1 MGNVTVGK
9 HMDISNAVDVGD
21 TGAVAAAVTELLAAS
36 YPGFDGV
43 AARRLFQD
51 FDNLYGGRYP
61 GYRACDVPYHN
72 ERHVLDVTL
81 AMARL
86 LDGVARAR
94 EAGAHLDA
102 DDALLGITTALFHD
116 AGYIC
121 REEESF
127 EISGAA
133 FTRIHVTR
141 GERFLGHYL
150 PRIGLGRFAEPAGR
164 IIHFTGY
171 EIEPCAI
178 PVASEQEFLLGCLLG
193 TADLIAQMSDRDY
206 IRKCCEDL
214 FQEFV
219 AGGLA
224 AADEGERLPG
234 VLYDSANHLLQMTP
248 QFMLKAVKE
257 RLEGHFNGVHRFAAA
272 HFGGDNP
279 YMDAI
284 EHNRRNL
291 EAQLAQAGA

>member
-1 MGNVTVGK
+1 MGDMAVSN
-9 HMDISNAVDVGD
+9 HMDISNAVDVSD
-21 TGAVAAAVTELLAAS
+21 TRAVANAVVELLS
-36 YPGFDGV
+36 VNYPRFDGT
-43 AARRLFQD
+43 AAHRLFED

-86 LDGVARAR
+86 LDGVARAGESGTR
-94 EAGAHLDA
+94 LDA
-102 DDALLGITTALFHD
+102 DYALLGITTALFHD
-116 AGYIC
+116 AGYIR

-150 PRIGLGRFAEPAGR
+150 PKIGLGRFAEPAGR
-164 IIHFTGY
+164 VIHFTGY
-171 EIEPCAI
+171 EIEPQAI
-178 PVASEQEFLLGCLLG
+178 PVADEQEFLLGCLLG

-206 IRKCCEDL
+206 VRKCCEDL

-224 AADEGERLPG
+224 AREEDDKSPG
-234 VLYDSANHLLQMTP
+234 VLYHSASHLLEMTP
-248 QFMLKAVKE
+248 QFMAKAVGD

-272 HFGGDNP
+272 HFGGNNL

-284 EHNRRNL
+284 EDNRRSL

>member
-1 MGNVTVGK
+1 MGDMAVSGQL
-9 HMDISNAVDVGD
+9 DISNAVDVAD
-21 TGAVAAAVTELLAAS
+21 TAAVAAAVTGLLAAA
-36 YPGFDGV
+36 YPGFDSAA
-43 AARRLFQD
+43 AARLFGD
-51 FDNLYGGRYP
+51 FDNLYRGRYP
-61 GYRACDVPYHN
+61 GYQACDVPYHN

-86 LDGVARAR
+86 LDGVARAQ
-94 EAGAHLDA
+94 ETGTHLDA
-102 DDALLGITTALFHD
+102 ECALLGVTTALFHD
-116 AGYIC
+116 AGYIR

-150 PRIGLGRFAEPAGR
+150 PKIGLGRFAEPAGR

-171 EIEPCAI
+171 EIEPRAI

-224 AADEGERLPG
+224 AVEEGEHTPG
-234 VLYDSANHLLQMTP
+234 VLYHSAHHLLQMTP
-248 QFMLKAVKE
+248 QFMAKAVKE
-257 RLEGHFNGVHRFAAA
+257 RLEGQFNGVHRFAAA
-272 HFGGDNP
+272 HFGGDNL

-284 EHNRRNL
+284 EDNRRSL
-291 EAQLAQAGA
+291 EAQLAQLGA